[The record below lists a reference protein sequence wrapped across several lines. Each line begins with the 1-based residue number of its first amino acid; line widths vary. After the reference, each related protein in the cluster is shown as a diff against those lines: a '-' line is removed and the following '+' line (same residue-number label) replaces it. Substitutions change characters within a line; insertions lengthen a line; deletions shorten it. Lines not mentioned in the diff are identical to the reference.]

1 MTDTFTVIA
10 ALLPLGLAGAS
21 ARYRQKKPAPAF
33 PSRRNGFTSCAGFL
47 ADRAAA
53 PLSTSE

>member
-1 MTDTFTVIA
+1 MTDAFTVIA

-21 ARYRQKKPAPAF
+21 ARHRQKKPAPAF
-33 PSRRNGFTSCAGFL
+33 QTRRNGFPSCTGFL

>member
-21 ARYRQKKPAPAF
+21 ARHRQKKPAPAF
-33 PSRRNGFTSCAGFL
+33 PSRRNGFPSCAGFL
-47 ADRAAA
+47 VYRAA